1 MRFNGG
7 PHHLGVEIAETS
19 EIVVENLIQIQVL
32 DLDNA
37 ASTANEISVATS
49 VDNGLFYPM

>member
-1 MRFNGG
+1 MLKLRKRQRY
-7 PHHLGVEIAETS
+7 
-19 EIVVENLIQIQVL
+19 VVENLIQIQVI

-49 VDNGLFYPM
+49 VDNGLFNPM